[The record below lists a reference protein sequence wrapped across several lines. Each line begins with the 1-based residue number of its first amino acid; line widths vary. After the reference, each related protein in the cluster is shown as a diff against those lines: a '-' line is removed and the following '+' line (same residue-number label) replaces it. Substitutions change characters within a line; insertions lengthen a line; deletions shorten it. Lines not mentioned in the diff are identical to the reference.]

1 MEDLL
6 SVSVARSRFSTT
18 LLTVFSLVALIMA
31 AVGIYGVISYSVLQ
45 RTHEIG
51 IRVALG
57 AQKRDVLGL
66 IVKQGVVLG
75 VIGVVIGLGAA
86 FGLTRLMSTLLFEVE
101 ATDKAI
107 FAAVSVGAFL
117 ITLLACY
124 IPARR
129 AMDVDPLQA
138 LRYE

>member
-1 MEDLL
+1 
-6 SVSVARSRFSTT
+6 
-18 LLTVFSLVALIMA
+18 
-31 AVGIYGVISYSVLQ
+31 
-45 RTHEIG
+45 
-51 IRVALG
+51 
-57 AQKRDVLGL
+57 
-66 IVKQGVVLG
+66 VVLG
-75 VIGVVIGLGAA
+75 VIGVALGLAAA

-107 FAAVSVGAFL
+107 FAVVSVGAFL